1 MFGGH
6 EPGDVFPDHIEFQ
19 VDSGSGDN
27 GLDIGML
34 ESIGDDGDVKA
45 VFFDVKDG
53 KAGAVEGDGAFFD
66 HEVAKFPGVFEAKVP
81 AAVVFFDVGAGGRR
95 VDVTLDDMSVQA
107 AVEGHAA
114 FEVDECAFLPGIEV
128 AFSQRFIDGGYPV
141 GVFPYFLHGKADAV
155 VGNALIDLEFGGEGG
170 LDPEC
175 FIGSFG
181 FGGLDFSKCF
191 DDTGEHG
198 SKFVKNGE
206 SLRVWVKYPTFAIRK
221 LI

>member
-1 MFGGH
+1 M
-6 EPGDVFPDHIEFQ
+6 
-19 VDSGSGDN
+19 
-27 GLDIGML
+27 
-34 ESIGDDGDVKA
+34 
-45 VFFDVKDG
+45 
-53 KAGAVEGDGAFFD
+53 
-66 HEVAKFPGVFEAKVP
+66 
-81 AAVVFFDVGAGGRR
+81 
-95 VDVTLDDMSVQA
+95 TLDDMAVEA

-114 FEVDECAFLPGIEV
+114 FEVDESAFLPGIEV
-128 AFSQRFIDGGYPV
+128 AFSKRFIDGGYPV
-141 GVFPYFLHGKADAV
+141 GVFSYFLHGKADAV

-206 SLRVWVKYPTFAIRK
+206 SLRVWVKYPTFAFRK
-221 LI
+221 FN